1 MKSTLSVLLLLSL
14 FGTASL
20 PAQSTQ
26 VRVSVSHMAISTL
39 RAVAKRA
46 PESAGLYT
54 IRVCN
59 LSPLPVSVQMGH
71 IHQGIEGTMGLA
83 VIPKALADATIRRSR
98 SMGLSVAAKTAEVA
112 GKWVAPIV
120 LSIAAGGTIDL
131 SGWQAGALAAAT
143 VGLRIVDDAT
153 KEERDMVA
161 ASVTKLGL
169 AWSSEFK
176 GGLMLDPS
184 QCTPDD
190 PPIVFLGSYRR
201 GQPETTSFILGD
213 SRPAPLPPAPA
224 PVAPPAPSQA
234 PTRAPA
240 PK

>member
-1 MKSTLSVLLLLSL
+1 
-14 FGTASL
+14 
-20 PAQSTQ
+20 
-26 VRVSVSHMAISTL
+26 MAISTL

-83 VIPKALADATIRRSR
+83 VIPKALADATIKRSR

-153 KEERDMVA
+153 KEERDTVA
-161 ASVTKLGL
+161 ASVTRLGL
-169 AWSSEFK
+169 TWSSEFK
-176 GGLMLDPS
+176 GGIMLDPS

-201 GQPETTSFILGD
+201 GQPETTSFTLGD
-213 SRPAPLPPAPA
+213 SRPSPP
-224 PVAPPAPSQA
+224 PVQTPQAPAPSQA